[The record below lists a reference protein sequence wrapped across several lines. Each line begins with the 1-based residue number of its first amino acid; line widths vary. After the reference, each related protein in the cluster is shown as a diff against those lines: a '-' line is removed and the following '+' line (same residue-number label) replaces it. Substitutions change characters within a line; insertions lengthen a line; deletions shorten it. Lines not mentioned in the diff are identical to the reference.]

1 MVAGSIADKRNLC
14 SARITL
20 VRKGLTRAAKMKDPT
35 MFTIAVLKE
44 RLRQMNL
51 SASGNKVKLIA
62 KLTKRILRING

>member
-1 MVAGSIADKRNLC
+1 MQCTNNFGKEGLPNL
-14 SARITL
+14 
-20 VRKGLTRAAKMKDPT
+20 LTRAAKMKDPT

-62 KLTKRILRING
+62 KLMKRILRVNG